1 MKGNFNTLFIL
12 QAVLSAGIRDFLDAK
27 ARVKAIVDNRR
38 AKNREEFE
46 TEDRILAGTSEV
58 LAGPGL
64 RGRPVKMPNETNQAF
79 KKRKSEFI
87 AAYHSQKE
95 KGIVALEAE
104 ADSPQR
110 GAAGAKRAKGEVL

>member
-1 MKGNFNTLFIL
+1 M
-12 QAVLSAGIRDFLDAK
+12 QAVLSAGICDFLNEK

-46 TEDRILAGTSEV
+46 SEDRILAGASEV
-58 LAGPGL
+58 LAGPG
-64 RGRPVKMPNETNQAF
+64 GKPVKMPDETNQAF

-104 ADSPQR
+104 ADNPQR
-110 GAAGAKRAKGEVL
+110 GPALAKRAKGEVI